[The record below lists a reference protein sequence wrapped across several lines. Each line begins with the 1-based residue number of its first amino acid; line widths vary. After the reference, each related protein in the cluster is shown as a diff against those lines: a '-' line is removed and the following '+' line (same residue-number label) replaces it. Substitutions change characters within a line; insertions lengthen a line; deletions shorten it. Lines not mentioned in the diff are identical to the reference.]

1 MNKILKHQA
10 GLSLVEIMVAMVISL
25 FLLGGIV
32 QVYMGNRAA
41 YSFSDASSRIQENG
55 RFALDA
61 MATDLRVAGFW
72 GCVPLQDDV
81 DGDGLEDDNRGII
94 QNHLNEASGNYS
106 PARHDFLNQPS
117 LTATVNDGL
126 NGSDS
131 LTVFGARPGQTALT
145 GNLVSPGDAAIQVGA
160 NSFFNAG
167 DIILITNCFT
177 ADIFE
182 ATAVSADG
190 TTISHTTDAPAD
202 TPGNVNLPENN
213 CGGAPSHCLMDRND
227 RPYTPTNA
235 AAFALQN
242 ITYSV
247 QANAN
252 GEPSL
257 WRSVNNNNQELIEGV
272 EQMQV
277 LFGVDTDADGTPNQY
292 LPSDVVVNLNQVTAV
307 RVWLVVRSNEDNVT
321 EENQAYSVNGQNF
334 VAPDFRMR
342 QVFSA
347 TIALRN
353 KTG

>member
-1 MNKILKHQA
+1 MNKIRKHQA
-10 GLSLVEIMVAMVISL
+10 GLSLVEILVAMVISL

-32 QVYMGNRAA
+32 QVYLGNRTA
-41 YSFSDASSRIQENG
+41 YSFSDASARIQENG

-61 MATDLRVAGFW
+61 IATDLRVAGFW

-81 DGDGLEDDNRGII
+81 DGNGLSDDNTGII
-94 QNHLNEASGNYS
+94 QNHLNQASGNYN
-106 PARHDFLNQPS
+106 PIRHDFLDQPS
-117 LTATVNDGL
+117 INATVNDGL

-145 GNLVSPGDAAIQVGA
+145 GNLVSPGDAAIQVSA
-160 NSFFNAG
+160 NSFFRAG

-190 TTISHTTDAPAD
+190 TLISHTTQAPDD
-202 TPGNVNLPENN
+202 TPGNMNLPEND
-213 CGGAPSHCLMDRND
+213 CGAAPSHCLMDKND

-235 AAFALQN
+235 AAFSLQN

-247 QANAN
+247 AANAN
-252 GEPSL
+252 GEPAL
-257 WRSVNNNNQELIEGV
+257 WRSVNNDNQELIEGV

-277 LFGVDTDADGTPNQY
+277 LFGVDSDADGTPNQY
-292 LPSDVVVNLNQVTAV
+292 LPSNAVVDLNQVTAV
-307 RVWLVVRSNEDNVT
+307 RIWLVVRSNEDRIT
-321 EENQAYSVNGQNF
+321 EEAQVYTVNGQNF
-334 VAPDFRMR
+334 VAPDNRMR
-342 QVFSA
+342 QVFSS